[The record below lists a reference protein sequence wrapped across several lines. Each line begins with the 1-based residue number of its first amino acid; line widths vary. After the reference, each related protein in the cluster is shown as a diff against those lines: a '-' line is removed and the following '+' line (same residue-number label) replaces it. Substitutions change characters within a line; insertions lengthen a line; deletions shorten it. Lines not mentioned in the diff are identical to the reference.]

1 MHMIRASIYLVAL
14 LCSAYCV
21 TAMELPERS
30 SSGTPKREDS
40 PSLPSVSYA
49 DPNRMSGEL
58 NYEFSK
64 LEEECTHL
72 ENQEIEFQK
81 KIDALKPKIN
91 ILSGDGSDGDVQSE
105 DRHFDEILKTLP
117 LPTNTSQSSQANL
130 PIISQER
137 DDMLMMM
144 QLIGSTEYWKAY
156 KKEYK
161 KRYIAKLLPDVLAN
175 ANSLETVIAFL
186 KYADDSDVPDAVKA
200 AEDRFVTLVTD
211 REQCDRHN
219 RDFTRTQHRL
229 ATLSPKLQ
237 RSIAARLRWRI
248 PAKSLGT
255 LTAKSRAKI
264 LFNPDNNTLAT
275 AHLEEGIFSFW
286 DPYTKKC
293 LGTFSNPK
301 PLTIA
306 LFNPQG
312 TFFAVGSD
320 KDDTIY
326 LVSPL
331 AEKVLRSLKT
341 PDVAYSAA
349 FNHEGSSLAIGS
361 RFETVILLDPYTG
374 KNIATFTPHTE
385 SELLEMSKLTN
396 KPTAKRV
403 RALAFNPQDT
413 ILAAGSDGLIRLWDT
428 ATKKLLRI
436 IEDKIWLSPLKELAF
451 NQEGTKLI
459 SNDLTLCFWDPN
471 TGKRLYPKFLPATSV
486 GFDLH
491 SNNIIAFGDR
501 KRLLLYDFKTRK
513 QVHELHGFN
522 HLYQFSFNKSGTI
535 LATSDE
541 DGIALWDLTMHEKI
555 PLSAIVAHIVSENLP
570 ANTLR
575 IEKLE
580 EAAKVLTDH
589 YKDSHNPHGCAI
601 L

>member
-1 MHMIRASIYLVAL
+1 MIRASIYLVAL

-21 TAMELPERS
+21 TAMELPN
-30 SSGTPKREDS
+30 D
-40 PSLPSVSYA
+40 
-49 DPNRMSGEL
+49 
-58 NYEFSK
+58 EFSK
-64 LEEECTHL
+64 LEEECTRL

-81 KIDALKPKIN
+81 KIDALKPKIA
-91 ILSGDGSDGDVQSE
+91 IPSGNGSDGDAQSQ
-105 DRHFDEILKTLP
+105 DQHFEEILKTLP

-161 KRYIAKLLPDVLAN
+161 KRYIAKLLPEALAN
-175 ANSLETVIAFL
+175 ANGLETVIAFL

-229 ATLSPKLQ
+229 ATLPSKLQ
-237 RSIAARLRWRI
+237 RSIAERLRWLI
-248 PAKSLGT
+248 PPKSLGT

-264 LFNPDNNTLAT
+264 LFSPDNNTLAT

-286 DPYTKKC
+286 DPHTKRC

-320 KDDTIY
+320 KADSIY

-331 AEKVLRSLKT
+331 TEKVLRSLKT
-341 PDVAYSAA
+341 PNIAYSAA

-396 KPTAKRV
+396 EPTAKRV
-403 RALAFNPQDT
+403 RALAFNPQNT
-413 ILAAGSDGLIRLWDT
+413 ILAAGSVDGYIRLWDT
-428 ATKKLLRI
+428 TTKKLLRTI
-436 IEDKIWLSPLKELAF
+436 AHTETFKIVKQLGF

-459 SNDLTLCFWDPN
+459 CHDGFFISIWDPN
-471 TGKRLYPKFLPATSV
+471 SGNKLRSRLECICSPG
-486 GFDLH
+486 GFDLYG
-491 SNNIIAFGDR
+491 NIIALAGNGIRF
-501 KRLLLYDFKTRK
+501 FKLGARN
-513 QVHELHGFN
+513 ELPELKELESVYH
-522 HLYQFSFNKSGTI
+522 FSFNKPGTI
-535 LATSDE
+535 LATSDNH
-541 DGIALWDLTMHEKI
+541 GIALWDLTMHEKI

-589 YKDSHNPHGCAI
+589 YKDSHNPNGCAI